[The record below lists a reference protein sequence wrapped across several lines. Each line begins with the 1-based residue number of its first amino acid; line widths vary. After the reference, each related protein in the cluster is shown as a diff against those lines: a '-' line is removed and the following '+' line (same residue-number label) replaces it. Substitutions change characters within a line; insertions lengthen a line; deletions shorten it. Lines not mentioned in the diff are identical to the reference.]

1 MAKTGD
7 TVKVHYTCTLEDGT
21 VFDSSLNKEPLEFT
35 LGTGTVI
42 PGFDAAVTGM
52 QVGES
57 KKVAVPS
64 EQAYGQRDESKFME
78 INRSE
83 LPPEVKPEA
92 GQVLQMR
99 QADGSTTMI
108 TVSQVNDDSIT
119 LDTNHPLAGK
129 NLTFQIEL
137 VEVKQESVPCSSDGQ
152 SKPENNDSK
161 A

>member
-21 VFDSSLNKEPLEFT
+21 VFDSTSNKEPLEFV
-35 LGTGTVI
+35 LGAGTVI
-42 PGFDAAVTGM
+42 PGFEAAVTGM
-52 QVGES
+52 QAGES
-57 KKVAVPS
+57 KTVNIPS
-64 EQAYGQRDESKFME
+64 EQAYGQRDDSKFME

-99 QADGSTTMI
+99 QADGNTSMI

-119 LDTNHPLAGK
+119 VDTNHPLAGK

-137 VEVKQESVPCSSDGQ
+137 VEVKQAAGSAPPEME
-152 SKPENNDSK
+152 SKPEGTEGP